1 MISKKT
7 KKDMTKKMTVL
18 LWHYNCN
25 VLLHITNFLDKL
37 QPKFLYW
44 PQSNQNDCTDA

>member
-1 MISKKT
+1 MVFPESVGT
-7 KKDMTKKMTVL
+7 FMQMTVS
-18 LWHYNCN
+18 N
-25 VLLHITNFLDKL
+25 NFSFDMPGTLDKL